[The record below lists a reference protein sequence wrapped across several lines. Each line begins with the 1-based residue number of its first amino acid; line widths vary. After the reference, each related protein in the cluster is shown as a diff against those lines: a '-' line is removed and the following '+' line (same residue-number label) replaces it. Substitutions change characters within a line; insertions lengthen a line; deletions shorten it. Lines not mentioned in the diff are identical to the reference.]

1 MELKNRQEVNI
12 FKRSTSFLSYLA
24 GDGEEI
30 EKTQA
35 DLNELTAIFN
45 QNFHHIHQDEEL
57 LRLKLNQL
65 ITNENKLSQQE
76 TVLHNKIQILE
87 IDTYKQTRK
96 LEFEQ
101 RRNQQLGSLTNMIQ
115 NCQHP
120 AQTLVQSSKQKLE
133 LDTKF
138 TKVSLIPSLLTQ
150 TLNTGETLNSS
161 SKQKLE
167 FS

>member
-1 MELKNRQEVNI
+1 MSLQQ
-12 FKRSTSFLSYLA
+12 LPP
-24 GDGEEI
+24 
-30 EKTQA
+30 
-35 DLNELTAIFN
+35 

-87 IDTYKQTRK
+87 IDTYEQTRT

-115 NCQHP
+115 NSVLKTTIKYLHLGLQTNQTHYRECQNNRCIQNIRVSHKQ
-120 AQTLVQSSKQKLE
+120 ARRGRMSRVTLL
-133 LDTKF
+133 
-138 TKVSLIPSLLTQ
+138 
-150 TLNTGETLNSS
+150 
-161 SKQKLE
+161 
-167 FS
+167 